1 METVTPRRIVASAI
15 WHRGTVLPAAPALVR
30 LEDLLPRPGQ
40 EQTVWVCGYAL
51 SEEATLDLLWY
62 PPYSEQNG
70 WDDQPSEIELS
81 QIVSGRVR
89 RIQPPAATESA
100 ARSSDT
106 DEVACKISIQRR
118 VPLLSC
124 VRALSRAPPA
134 AALSMPTRIRYEHWR
149 QVHWCGAA
157 EIRGFIYL
165 SVLAGEANLE
175 LILKRRGH
183 ALSVLYEQLSYEGW
197 YEGAIGHWEPDKSEL
212 EIIEKHLRNAVE
224 LRDGATPYLER
235 LPSMGRRGE

>member
-1 METVTPRRIVASAI
+1 MEPVTPKRIVASAI
-15 WHRGTVLPAAPALVR
+15 WHRETVLPAAPALVR

-40 EQTVWVCGYAL
+40 ERTVGVGGYAV
-51 SEEATLDLLWY
+51 SAEATLDLLWY

-89 RIQPPAATESA
+89 RIQPLAATESA

-106 DEVACKISIQRR
+106 DEVACKISIQQR

-134 AALSMPTRIRYEHWR
+134 AALSMPTRMRYEHWR
-149 QVHWCGAA
+149 QAHWCGAA
-157 EIRGFIYL
+157 EIGGFIYL
-165 SVLAGEANLE
+165 SALAGEANLE
-175 LILKRRGH
+175 LILKRRDH
-183 ALSVLYEQLSYEGW
+183 ALSVLYEQRSYEAW
-197 YEGAIGHWEPDKSEL
+197 FEGEIGHWQLDKSEL

-224 LRDGATPYLER
+224 LRDGAAPYLV
-235 LPSMGRRGE
+235 L

>member
-1 METVTPRRIVASAI
+1 MEPVTPRRIVASAI
-15 WHRGTVLPAAPALVR
+15 WHRGTVLPTSPALVR

-81 QIVSGRVR
+81 QIVSGRVV
-89 RIQPPAATESA
+89 SA
-100 ARSSDT
+100 AQSSDM
-106 DEVACKISIQRR
+106 DEVECKISIQQR

-124 VRALSRAPPA
+124 VRALSRAPPT
-134 AALSMPTRIRYEHWR
+134 AALSMPIRMRYQHWR
-149 QVHWCGAA
+149 QAHWCGAA
-157 EIRGFIYL
+157 EIGGFIYL
-165 SVLAGEANLE
+165 SALAGEANLE

-183 ALSVLYEQLSYEGW
+183 VLRVLYEQLSYDAW
-197 YEGAIGHWEPDKSEL
+197 YEGAIGHWDLDKSDL

-235 LPSMGRRGE
+235 VPSMERRGE

>member
-1 METVTPRRIVASAI
+1 MRSTFTTSEARLMEPVTPRRIVASAI

-106 DEVACKISIQRR
+106 DEVACKISIQQR

-134 AALSMPTRIRYEHWR
+134 AALSMPTRMRYENWR

-165 SVLAGEANLE
+165 SALAGEGLWCRAEGGGPHPRLS
-175 LILKRRGH
+175 LLRSFFRG
-183 ALSVLYEQLSYEGW
+183 GFGR
-197 YEGAIGHWEPDKSEL
+197 GARSDTGS
-212 EIIEKHLRNAVE
+212 RTN
-224 LRDGATPYLER
+224 RSSR
-235 LPSMGRRGE
+235 